1 MEKRQIS
8 DKEFHEFN
16 WVFTCKFSIF
26 AQKYTG
32 LQDTEE
38 LMAFIEEQDQM
49 RFVDNQSNG
58 EFLTETDLIA
68 IWDSMVE
75 LQVQSQME
83 NGIYILNLTVFT
95 PDFNNSYNGSVVEC
109 DCVNI
114 KELLHNIINDL

>member
-1 MEKRQIS
+1 MERKQNL
-8 DKEFHEFN
+8 D
-16 WVFTCKFSIF
+16 WCFTCEFSIF
-26 AQKYTG
+26 ARKYIG

-49 RFVDNQSNG
+49 WFVDNQSNG

-75 LQVQSQME
+75 LRVQSQME
-83 NGIYILNLTVFT
+83 NGIYILNLAVFT
-95 PDFNNSYNGSVVEC
+95 PDFNNSYNGSIVEC